1 MTKASFA
8 LLPGLTFGAPVA
20 ATLHYND
27 DDVRAVIDESQL
39 VLSLWTGSEWQD
51 AAQTCDPA
59 SSYIRDVANKTLSV
73 SICRG
78 GRFALFGPMNQVY
91 LPVVMHGN

>member
-8 LLPGLTFGAPVA
+8 LLPELAFSAPVA
-20 ATLHYND
+20 VTIHYSEEN
-27 DDVRAVIDESQL
+27 VRAAADESQL
-39 VLSLWTGSEWQD
+39 VLSWWTGSEWQD
-51 AAQTCDPA
+51 AAQTCEPA

-91 LPVVMHGN
+91 LPVVMRGN